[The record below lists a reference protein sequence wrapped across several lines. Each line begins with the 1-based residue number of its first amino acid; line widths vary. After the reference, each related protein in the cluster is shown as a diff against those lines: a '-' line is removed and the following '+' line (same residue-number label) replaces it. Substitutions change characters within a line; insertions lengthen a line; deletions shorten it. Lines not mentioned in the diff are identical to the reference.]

1 MTRTAIL
8 VDGGYYLRRARR
20 IWGQKEPESRASE
33 LHEYALDHIKRRRN
47 RVLETGERSLYR
59 IFYYDCPPLD
69 RGSFKQPWSSH
80 NTTFSRKNPS
90 NIWKSS
96 FLQSLGSKRKVAMR
110 MGELRPANARY
121 SLKDESLKKL
131 MSGDL
136 PVDQLGEDDFT
147 LVGLKQSGVDMR
159 IGLDVSSL
167 AHGRIVDQIILIAG
181 DSDFLPVAKAARKA
195 GIDFLIDPM
204 GHHLPEDLIMQ
215 TDGVEDATTMG
226 QRR

>member
-8 VDGGYYLRRARR
+8 VDGGYYLRRAKRL
-20 IWGQKEPESRASE
+20 WGLKAADSRADE
-33 LHEYALDHIKRRRN
+33 LHEYALSHINQKRN
-47 RVLETGERSLYR
+47 KVLETGERSLYR

-69 RGSFKQPWSSH
+69 KGSFKQPWSTH
-80 NTTFSRKNPS
+80 NTTFSRKTPS
-90 NIWKSS
+90 NVWKSD
-96 FLQSLGSKRKVAMR
+96 FLGHLGSKRKVAMR
-110 MGELRPANARY
+110 MGDLRSANAHY
-121 SLKDESLKKL
+121 TLKQESLKRL
-131 MSGDL
+131 IAGTVA
-136 PVDQLGEDDFT
+136 VDDLGERDFV

-215 TDGVEDATTMG
+215 TDGVEDLSG
-226 QRR
+226 GKG